1 MAAETAHRGITSEIA
16 FAPMLPEHIEDVMRI
31 EEASF
36 PTPWPRISF
45 ANELRNDFAFYIV
58 ALYRG
63 QVIGYAG
70 MWLILDEAHITNVA
84 VHPDYRRHGVGRL
97 LMQELILRA
106 ALLGATAMTLEVRA
120 FNKAARQLYSTMGF
134 RQEGRRRGYYT
145 DTGEDALIMWKRL
158 LVPDVCLK

>member
-1 MAAETAHRGITSEIA
+1 MATKTAHRGMNTRIV
-16 FAPMLPEHIEDVMRI
+16 FAPMLPEHIDDVARI

-36 PTPWPRISF
+36 STPWPRLSF
-45 ANELRNDFAFYIV
+45 ASELDNDFAFYIV

-70 MWLILDEAHITNVA
+70 MWLILNEAHVTNVA

-97 LMQELILRA
+97 LMQELIWKA
-106 ALLGATAMTLEVRA
+106 VLLGATSMTLEVRA
-120 FNKAARQLYSTMGF
+120 FNEVARQLYSTLGF

>member
-1 MAAETAHRGITSEIA
+1 MATETSRRGINLEII
-16 FAPMLPEHIEDVMRI
+16 FTPMLPEHIENVVRI
-31 EEASF
+31 EEVSF
-36 PTPWPRISF
+36 PTPWPMVSF
-45 ANELRNDFAFYIV
+45 ANELRNDFAFYVV
-58 ALYRG
+58 ALYKS

-70 MWLILDEAHITNVA
+70 MWLILDEAHVTNVA

-97 LMQELILRA
+97 LMQELIWKA
-106 ALLGATAMTLEVRA
+106 VLLGATSMTLEVRA
-120 FNKAARQLYSTMGF
+120 FNEVARQLYSTLGF